1 MTGRYRYATDHHGQ
15 KLIVAREGLLWFF
28 LQWANHETG
37 PPPAMTALEKTD
49 RFHCAGR
56 ATGIAPVPV

>member
-28 LQWANHETG
+28 CNGQIMKL
-37 PPPAMTALEKTD
+37 D
-49 RFHCAGR
+49 RHR
-56 ATGIAPVPV
+56 L